1 MKTRRGNAST
11 LWTRAAVVVCI
22 FVSFASVKANQH
34 IYYGQILENA
44 PSGSMVRGI
53 LLPFG
58 EKCQESDWTENP
70 GTALHGT
77 DVSDFSLV
85 YHHGKGFSLVT
96 TKTLDRE
103 QKPRYF
109 LSALV
114 PGCFD
119 SPLKLEV
126 EVLDWNDNKPYFRS
140 KFEGIE
146 VSELTR
152 IGSELTR
159 ILAFDV
165 DTGRNGKIR
174 YYVFPH
180 NKYIHVIPKTGQV
193 MLVNSLKNVKN
204 ITTRIYARDQG
215 DASLE
220 SEPLVLHID
229 VHRAVPSKVRKP
241 RAVSEDLFYTVTV
254 SEDVKIGDMVF
265 TVPDQKFEK
274 KWFEVMSEAD
284 APVQIERDTGRL
296 YLAQRLKSTAE
307 VVVKIQ
313 NMRGK
318 NTFYTNSWTS
328 MTVYHF
334 SINVVLQLPRVP
346 VRAK

>member
-1 MKTRRGNAST
+1 MKTRRGNT
-11 LWTRAAVVVCI
+11 NILWTWAAFVVCI
-22 FVSFASVKANQH
+22 FVSFANVKANHH
-34 IYYGQILENA
+34 IYYGQIVENA
-44 PSGSMVRGI
+44 PAGSVVRGI

-119 SPLKLEV
+119 SPLELDV
-126 EVLDWNDNKPYFRS
+126 EVLDENDNKPYFRS
-140 KFEGIE
+140 KFEDME
-146 VSELTR
+146 VSELTP

-159 ILAFDV
+159 IHAFDA
-165 DTGRNGKIR
+165 DAGRNAKVR
-174 YYVFPH
+174 YYVSPH

-193 MLVNSLKNVKN
+193 MLVSSLKNLKN

-215 DASLE
+215 DESLD

-229 VHRAVPSKVRKP
+229 VHRTVPSKVRKP

-254 SEDVKIGDMVF
+254 SEDVKIGDMIF

-274 KWFEVMSEAD
+274 KWFEVISEAD
-284 APVQIERDTGRL
+284 TPVQIERDTGRL
-296 YLAQRLKSTAE
+296 YLAQRLKSTTE

-318 NTFYTNSWTS
+318 NTFNS
-328 MTVYHF
+328 
-334 SINVVLQLPRVP
+334 LQIV
-346 VRAK
+346 